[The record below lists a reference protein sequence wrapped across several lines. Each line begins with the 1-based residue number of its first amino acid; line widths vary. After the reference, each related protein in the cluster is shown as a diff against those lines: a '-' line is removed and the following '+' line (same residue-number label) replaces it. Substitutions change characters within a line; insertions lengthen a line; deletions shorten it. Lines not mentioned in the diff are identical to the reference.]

1 MSLSPASAEDHHHHQ
16 HQHRHHNQHPS
27 SKLASS
33 IAAAN
38 LLRVD
43 ISKKQNIIAR
53 AMRDT

>member
-1 MSLSPASAEDHHHHQ
+1 MSLSPASAEDHHHHH

-27 SKLASS
+27 TKLASS